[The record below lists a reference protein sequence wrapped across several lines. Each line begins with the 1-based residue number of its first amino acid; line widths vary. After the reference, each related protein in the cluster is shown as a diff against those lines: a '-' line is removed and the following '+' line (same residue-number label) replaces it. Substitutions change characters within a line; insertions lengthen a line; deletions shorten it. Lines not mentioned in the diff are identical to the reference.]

1 MKINFYS
8 EDCNYLPKERMKIRR
23 WIAQTIHN
31 EGFKGG
37 EISYIY
43 CSGDYHL
50 NVNRTYLGHDYRTD
64 VITFDYSDLAGRGVV
79 SGDIFID
86 PFTVADNAEQLGTNP
101 EEEQRRV
108 FIHGILHLCGYKDK
122 APEEEKTMREK
133 ENFYLAAW
141 KSLQ

>member
-31 EGFKGG
+31 EGYKGG

-86 PFTVADNAEQLGTNP
+86 HETVAGNAAEWGSAP
-101 EEEQRRV
+101 REEELRV
-108 FIHGILHLCGYKDK
+108 IIHGILHLCGYKDK